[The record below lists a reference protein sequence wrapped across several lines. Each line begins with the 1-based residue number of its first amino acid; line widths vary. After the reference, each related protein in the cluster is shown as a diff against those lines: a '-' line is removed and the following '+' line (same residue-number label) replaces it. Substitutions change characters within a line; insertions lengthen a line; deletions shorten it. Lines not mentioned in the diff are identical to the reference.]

1 MNPFD
6 LRMTLLAKHA
16 QHVVLI
22 HFPIALFIGSIAFDL
37 LDVWRQPRGLAAAVY
52 YNLTA
57 AAIST
62 VPAAATGVLAWQ
74 WQLEGKPLKGILLL
88 HMMLGLIASG
98 LIWLVWWMHYRVR
111 GKPERRLPAYRLPLE
126 LAAVVLVAWAGH
138 LGGFLSGV
146 NRPG

>member
-6 LRMTLLAKHA
+6 LKSVLLAKHA

-22 HFPIALFIGSIAFDL
+22 HFPIALFVTGVLFDA
-37 LDVWRQPRGLAAAVY
+37 VAAWRRSRAMAVAVY

-62 VPAAATGVLAWQ
+62 APAVLTGVLAWQ
-74 WQLEGKPLKGILLL
+74 WQLEGKHLKGILLL
-88 HMMLGLIASG
+88 HMIFGLLSTT
-98 LIWLVWWMHYRVR
+98 LIWIVWWLHFRVR
-111 GKPERRLPAYRLPLE
+111 RTPELARFAYRLPIE
-126 LAAVVLVAWAGH
+126 LLSVPLVALAGH

-146 NRPG
+146 NLPS